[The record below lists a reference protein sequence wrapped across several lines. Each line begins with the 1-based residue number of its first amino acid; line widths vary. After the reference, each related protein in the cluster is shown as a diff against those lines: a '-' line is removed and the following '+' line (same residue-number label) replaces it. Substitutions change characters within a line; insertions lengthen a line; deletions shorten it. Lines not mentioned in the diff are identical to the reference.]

1 LRPRF
6 ILPDL
11 KGKSLAE
18 VADFPVMTEEEAKAR
33 IEGHGDDE
41 PEPSEPDMNVEI

>member
-1 LRPRF
+1 MLPKGPEPENKINVAF

-18 VADFPVMTEEEAKAR
+18 VANFPVMTEEEAKAR
-33 IEGHGDDE
+33 IEVGG
-41 PEPSEPDMNVEI
+41 N